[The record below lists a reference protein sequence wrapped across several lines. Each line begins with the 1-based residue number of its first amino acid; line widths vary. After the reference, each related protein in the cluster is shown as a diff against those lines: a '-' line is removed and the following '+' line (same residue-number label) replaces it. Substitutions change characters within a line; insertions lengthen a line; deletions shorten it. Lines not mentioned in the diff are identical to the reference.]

1 MEKQMKRII
10 AMIMALITVL
20 GILTMTS
27 CSKNDGAPDGMQLVR
42 GGEDVGYYFYGPEEW
57 VIANYADISCTYAS
71 KIDMSSMTFV
81 ESVKPEGTVAE
92 YFESEKVKFPYEIT
106 VTVNGED
113 CNFGNTF
120 GAKKYVYSYTY
131 KEFSY
136 TCMQI
141 FVTHGERFFIFTY
154 TASNAKRNDGD
165 LSYYSYYLEK
175 VQATVEAFKIT
186 DKTATAPEVEYVR
199 DADGYKLI
207 SDKVLAGFN
216 LYVPDSFKVDHSS
229 AMVSATHPDGSN
241 VNMSRTTYTQV
252 SSEAYWEARKKNI
265 EAYADKVLDE
275 SGALVSSLKQ
285 IGDKPT
291 QLYLN
296 DVRWALAYEYT
307 YVYEGVTYHV
317 YQVHIVQSAT
327 DGYVFTYMA
336 PEEYYQTHLAEIKKV
351 LEKITY

>member
-10 AMIMALITVL
+10 SMLLALITVFSIFAL
-20 GILTMTS
+20 TS
-27 CSKNDGAPDGMQLVR
+27 CSNKDGVPKGMQLVR

-57 VIANYADISCTYAS
+57 AVANYADISCTYAS

-81 ESVKPEGTVAE
+81 ETEKPEGTVAE

-120 GAKKYVYSYTY
+120 GAKKYVYTYTY
-131 KEFSY
+131 KTFSY

-141 FVTHGERFFIFTY
+141 FVTYGERFFIFTY

-165 LSYYSYYLEK
+165 LSYYDYYLEK
-175 VQATVEAFKIT
+175 VQATIEAFKIV
-186 DKTATAPEVEYVR
+186 DKTGNAPAVEYER
-199 DADGYKLI
+199 DSEGYKLI
-207 SDKVLAGFN
+207 SDKNLAGFKM
-216 LYVPDSFKVDHSS
+216 YVPDSFEVDHTS
-229 AMVSATHPDGSN
+229 AMVSASHPDGSN

-252 SSEAYWEARKKNI
+252 SSEEYWQVRKQNI

-275 SGALVSSLKQ
+275 SGALISSLKQ

-291 QLYLN
+291 QLYLD

-327 DGYVFTYMA
+327 DGYVFTYIA
-336 PEEYYQTHLAEIKKV
+336 PEEYYQTHLAEIEKV
-351 LEKITY
+351 LNKIEY

>member
-1 MEKQMKRII
+1 MKKII
-10 AMIMALITVL
+10 SMLLALITVFSVL
-20 GILTMTS
+20 AMTS
-27 CSKNDGAPDGMQLVR
+27 CSNKDGAPDGMQLVR

-57 VIANYADISCTYAS
+57 VVANYADIACTYAS

-81 ESVKPEGTVAE
+81 EAVKPEGTVAE
-92 YFESEKVKFPYEIT
+92 YFESEKLKFPYEIS

-120 GAKKYVYSYTY
+120 GAKKYVYTYTY
-131 KEFSY
+131 KTFSY

-154 TASNAKRNDGD
+154 TASNAKRNDAE
-165 LSYYSYYLEK
+165 LSFYDYYLDK
-175 VQATVEAFKIT
+175 VQATTEAFKIV
-186 DKTATAPEVEYVR
+186 DKSGKASTQEYER
-199 DADGYKLI
+199 DADGYILI
-207 SDKVLAGFN
+207 SDKDLAGFN
-216 LYVPDSFKVDHSS
+216 MYVPDSFKVDHAS
-229 AMVSATHPDGSN
+229 ALVSATHPDGSN

-252 SSEAYWEARKKNI
+252 SSEEYWQARRQNI

-291 QLYLN
+291 QIYPD

-327 DGYVFTYMA
+327 DGYVFTYIA
-336 PEEYYQTHLAEIKKV
+336 TEENYLAHLAEIEKV
-351 LEKITY
+351 LNKIEY

>member
-1 MEKQMKRII
+1 MKRII
-10 AMIMALITVL
+10 STLMALITIL
-20 GILTMTS
+20 SILTLTS
-27 CSKNDGAPDGMQLVR
+27 CSSKDGAPKGMQLVR
-42 GGEDVGYYFYGPEEW
+42 GGEEVGYYFYGPEEW
-57 VIANYADISCTYAS
+57 AISNYDDISCTYAS

-81 ESVKPEGTVAE
+81 ETVKPEGTVAE
-92 YFESEKVKFPYEIT
+92 YFEGEKAKFPYEIN
-106 VTVNGED
+106 VSVNGDD

-141 FVTHGERFFIFTY
+141 FVTYGQRFFIFTY
-154 TASNAKRNDGD
+154 TASNAKRNDGE
-165 LSYYSYYLEK
+165 LSYYEYYLDK
-175 VQATVEAFKIT
+175 VQATIDAVKIV
-186 DKTATAPEVEYVR
+186 DKSGAAPVIEYER
-199 DADGYKLI
+199 DSEGYKLI
-207 SDKVLAGFN
+207 SDKDLAGFKF
-216 LYVPDSFKVDHSS
+216 YVPDSFHTDHSS
-229 AMVSATHPDGSN
+229 ALVSATHTDGSN

-265 EAYADKVLDE
+265 EAYADKVTNE
-275 SGALVSSLKQ
+275 NGELVTSLQQ

-291 QLYLN
+291 QLKLDN
-296 DVRWALAYEYT
+296 IRWALAYEYT

-336 PEEYYQTHLAEIKKV
+336 TEENYQTHLKEI
-351 LEKITY
+351 EKILNKIEY